1 MRKTYVGIIQN
12 ELCDFKALVLA
23 ENEGEARAKV
33 INSFKD
39 GLGRTYREE
48 ELQIVAFC

>member
-1 MRKTYVGIIQN
+1 MRRTYVGVIQN
-12 ELCDFKALVLA
+12 DQCDLKALVLA

-33 INSFKD
+33 INTFKD

-48 ELQIVAFC
+48 ELQIVAFW